1 MLSRRGS
8 GVTVYTLDGDQMPAV
23 SSLGRSCVELD
34 RSGHYSGGGRLR
46 CSQPLTV
53 FFRKDTMRYNTGQ
66 GSETVRL
73 QKMGMNWVRQQ
84 SHPGL

>member
-1 MLSRRGS
+1 MQNQT
-8 GVTVYTLDGDQMPAV
+8 GVSITVE
-23 SSLGRSCVELD
+23 R
-34 RSGHYSGGGRLR
+34 GRLR

-53 FFRKDTMRYNTGQ
+53 FFGKGMMRYNTGQ

-84 SHPGL
+84 SHPGP

>member
-34 RSGHYSGGGRLR
+34 RSGHYSGEG
-46 CSQPLTV
+46 
-53 FFRKDTMRYNTGQ
+53 
-66 GSETVRL
+66 
-73 QKMGMNWVRQQ
+73 
-84 SHPGL
+84 